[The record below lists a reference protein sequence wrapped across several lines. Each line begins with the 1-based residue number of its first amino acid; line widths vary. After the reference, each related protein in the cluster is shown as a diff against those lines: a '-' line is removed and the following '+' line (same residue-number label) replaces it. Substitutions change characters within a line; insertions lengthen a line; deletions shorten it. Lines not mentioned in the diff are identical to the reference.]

1 MVEIKFVY
9 SVVTKETLHVNTQLN
24 SQSTEKAIK
33 LWRSVNKIPKF
44 CYRPM
49 QIGNVEQIAF
59 TLDLHSDTKQLKK
72 GSSNIIIKTIDNEKA
87 NLS

>member
-1 MVEIKFVY
+1 
-9 SVVTKETLHVNTQLN
+9 
-24 SQSTEKAIK
+24 
-33 LWRSVNKIPKF
+33 
-44 CYRPM
+44 M

-72 GSSNIIIKTIDNEKA
+72 GSFNIIIKTIDNEKA